1 MFLRMRPITAL
12 FLALGT
18 SLAAGQDLIK
28 NRDSTSVEIEAF
40 LYASRVDSLLQ
51 QAFSPLESA
60 TQRDSTLAKSM
71 SKIHT
76 DTLKKRLQLLD
87 AKTPLNIVYSP
98 VLEQYIRAFLE
109 NRRSS
114 LETVMSLSLIHI

>member
-18 SLAAGQDLIK
+18 SLAAGQDLVK

-51 QAFSPLESA
+51 QAISHL
-60 TQRDSTLAKSM
+60 
-71 SKIHT
+71 
-76 DTLKKRLQLLD
+76 
-87 AKTPLNIVYSP
+87 
-98 VLEQYIRAFLE
+98 
-109 NRRSS
+109 
-114 LETVMSLSLIHI
+114 